1 MGTRKNIYYWK
12 CDRPSA
18 FFAIKEG
25 NRENAG
31 EVQTEV
37 LALLTN
43 YFGSERFSL
52 SPAGGQGNHLTFLA
66 SRNNE
71 SYFLRIE
78 NGPEKDDYMEVE
90 TTIINKVHDIGI
102 PTPTIYAVDSSR
114 IRYDFAWQ
122 IMENIEYSDLNRIY
136 KSHKLQTGIVMRELG
151 TYIARWQSISTDGFG
166 PYNSDILR
174 IEGRLEGL
182 HSSYRD
188 YYMLNIEKHLNF
200 LVQHKFLIKEK
211 ADHFLGAI
219 MANLRYLDIPR
230 GCLVHKDLAL
240 WNVLGTED
248 CIKAVIDWDDA
259 ISGDPTDDIS
269 LMACFHSKDEIGA
282 LIGGYQEI
290 KPLPENFMPR
300 FWLHLMRN
308 MLFKAV
314 IRVGAGYFKKDND
327 CFLINSESD
336 GGLGLHNFTLDRLEL
351 AYEGLTGLKTIN
363 DL

>member
-25 NRENAG
+25 NEGNAK
-31 EVQTEV
+31 EVQEELGV
-37 LALLTN
+37 LLTN
-43 YFGSERFSL
+43 YFGSEHFSL
-52 SPAGGQGNHLTFLA
+52 SSAGGQGNHLTFLA

-71 SYFLRIE
+71 SYFVRVE

-90 TTIINKVHDIGI
+90 TTIINRVHDIGI
-102 PTPTIYAVDSSR
+102 PTPNIYAVDSSR
-114 IRYDFAWQ
+114 IKYDFAWQ
-122 IMENIEYSDLNRIY
+122 IMENVEFSDLNRIY
-136 KSHKLQTGIVMRELG
+136 KSHKLQTRTVMRELG

-174 IEGRLEGL
+174 VDGRLEGL
-182 HSSYRD
+182 YSTYRD
-188 YYMLNIEKHLNF
+188 YYMLNIEKHFDF
-200 LVQHKFLIKEK
+200 LVQHSFLTKEK
-211 ADHFLGAI
+211 ADSFLGAVV
-219 MANLRYLDIPR
+219 ANLKFLDISR

-248 CIKAVIDWDDA
+248 CIKAVIDWDDT

-269 LMACFHSKDEIGA
+269 LMACFHSKEEMNA
-282 LIGGYQEI
+282 LIEGYQEI
-290 KPLPENFMPR
+290 KPLPENFIPR

-314 IRVGAGYFKKDND
+314 IRVGAGYFKKDSNY
-327 CFLINSESD
+327 FLINSGSE
-336 GGLGLHNFTLDRLEL
+336 GGLGLHNFTLSRLEL
-351 AYEGLTGLKTIN
+351 AYEGLTELKSMD